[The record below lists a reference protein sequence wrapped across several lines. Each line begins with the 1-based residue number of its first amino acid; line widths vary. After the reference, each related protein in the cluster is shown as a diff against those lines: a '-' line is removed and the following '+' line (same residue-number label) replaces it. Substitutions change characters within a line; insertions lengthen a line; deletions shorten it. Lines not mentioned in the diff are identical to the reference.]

1 MERKVGEIFEYNG
14 EWYQCI
20 HAPQKHSYKLCDLRG
35 LCCDNNGVK
44 IVTCAWRHRKDNT
57 SVIFKKL
64 EKIGEPTMLDG
75 KLVQKIL
82 TTDGYSCNGCCFKSP
97 ECDKADDDLCCKYEI
112 YVEIKQNKENMEEE
126 TKLPK
131 EDNALTRTVHDY
143 VNGKISDKELIKSI
157 KEMSDEYPYIKDN
170 LKPFDLEAAKAGKP
184 VCTRDGRK
192 ARIICFDAK
201 RKDGKNIMA
210 LIPSKEYPEFEDLVA
225 YPNNGNYHGGHEND
239 GDLMMLHQKKE
250 GWINLCKNNHGDTS
264 VVGVFPNREEAVS
277 NCPPTYLSTIKIEC
291 DIVAMKESFAEAFND
306 GANWRINSVWHEVS
320 EEPER
325 NRIYLAQLGDCAFDT
340 FYDSE
345 NWVKFS
351 RGVNMQRW
359 AYVEDLLPNK

>member
-1 MERKVGEIFEYNG
+1 MEKQVGEIFEYNG

-112 YVEIKQNKENMEEE
+112 YVEIKQNKEDMEEK
-126 TKLPK
+126 KL
-131 EDNALTRTVHDY
+131 NF
-143 VNGKISDKELIKSI
+143 
-157 KEMSDEYPYIKDN
+157 
-170 LKPFDLEAAKAGKP
+170 KPFDLEAAKAGKP

-201 RKDGKNIMA
+201 CNKPIVA
-210 LIPSKEYPEFEDLVA
+210 LIYDCNKETVLQYLE
-225 YPNNGNYHGGHEND
+225 NGRFFVDQIDKY
-239 GDLMMLHQKKE
+239 DLMMFPQKKE
-250 GWINLCKNNHGDTS
+250 GWVNVYKSYNVGKKIPCMASIYPTKEEAKKSS
-264 VVGVFPNREEAVS
+264 VVGFDYVDTV
-277 NCPPTYLSTIKIEC
+277 KIE
-291 DIVAMKESFAEAFND
+291 
-306 GANWRINSVWHEVS
+306 W
-320 EEPER
+320 EE
-325 NRIYLAQLGDCAFDT
+325 
-340 FYDSE
+340 
-345 NWVKFS
+345 
-351 RGVNMQRW
+351 
-359 AYVEDLLPNK
+359 